1 MHRFHCRQTPLSGTG
16 AAGAHGAQRGSV
28 RVGQTPGIHS
38 HLFGATL
45 AQGFLPRQPQSA
57 VARAGDK
64 GVGSMSHVT
73 RPLAAWG
80 EQR

>member
-38 HLFGATL
+38 RRFLGPLWPEASCL
-45 AQGFLPRQPQSA
+45 ASPSLLLQGLEIKA
-57 VARAGDK
+57 
-64 GVGSMSHVT
+64 
-73 RPLAAWG
+73 
-80 EQR
+80 